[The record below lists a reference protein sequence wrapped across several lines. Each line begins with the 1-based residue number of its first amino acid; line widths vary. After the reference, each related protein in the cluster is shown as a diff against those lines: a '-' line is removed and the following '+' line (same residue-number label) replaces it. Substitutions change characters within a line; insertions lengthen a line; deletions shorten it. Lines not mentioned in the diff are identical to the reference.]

1 MVNFKSLDIKSL
13 GDLMAS
19 IGETRFRASQ
29 IYRWIWKRGITSIDK
44 MSDISKK
51 TREKLKEIGY
61 VGELNIKA
69 YFPSKD
75 GSVKSLFELEDGRE
89 IESVYIPDRD
99 RKTVCVSVQVGCP
112 MGCKFCATG
121 SLGFTRNLK
130 SWEIA
135 DQVLQVQKFMR
146 SFLDEPELR
155 ITNVVY
161 MGMGEPLV
169 NLDEVKRSIY
179 TLNSHIG
186 LNIGSRRITIS
197 TVGII
202 PGIYELARFDRQV
215 KLAISLH
222 SAIQSKRAQIVPVA
236 KAYPLEKLKKAIV
249 QYFEQK
255 KRWVTFEYLLLP
267 GFNDSEEDIKAL
279 EEFVSGIPSKINI
292 IPFNPYPGAIFKA
305 PTEREIERFYRRLQ
319 KLPHTVTLRASK
331 GSDVGG
337 ACGQLAKFK
346 PTELILSRNN

>member
-1 MVNFKSLDIKSL
+1 MYNYKALNIKEL
-13 GDLMAS
+13 GDLMER
-19 IGETRFRASQ
+19 IGESRFRASQ
-29 IYRWIWKRGITSIDK
+29 LYRWIWKRGVTDIDK
-44 MSDISKK
+44 MSDISK
-51 TREKLKEIGY
+51 RVRNLLKETGY
-61 VGELNIKA
+61 VGELKLKA
-69 YFPSKD
+69 AYPSKD
-75 GSVKSLFELEDGRE
+75 GSVKFLFELEDGKE
-89 IESVYIPDRD
+89 IESVFIPDRD

-146 SFLDEPELR
+146 EFTGDKELR

-169 NLDEVKRSIY
+169 NLQEVKNSVY

-202 PGIYELARFDRQV
+202 PGIYELSDFDRQV
-215 KLAISLH
+215 KLAVSLH
-222 SAIQSKRAQIVPVA
+222 SAIQWKRARIVPVA
-236 KAYPLEKLKKAIV
+236 KAYPLHKLRKAV
-249 QYFEQK
+249 MHYFERK

-267 GFNDSEEDIKAL
+267 EFNDGEEDIRAL
-279 EEFVSGIPSKINI
+279 EEFVSGIPSKINV
-292 IPFNPYPGAIFKA
+292 IPFNPYPGASFRA
-305 PTEREIERFYRRLQ
+305 PTDREIDRFVKRLQ
-319 KLPHTVTLRASK
+319 RLPHTVTLRASR
-331 GSDVGG
+331 GGDVGG
-337 ACGQLAKFK
+337 ACGQLAKFHPGDLRFVK
-346 PTELILSRNN
+346 I